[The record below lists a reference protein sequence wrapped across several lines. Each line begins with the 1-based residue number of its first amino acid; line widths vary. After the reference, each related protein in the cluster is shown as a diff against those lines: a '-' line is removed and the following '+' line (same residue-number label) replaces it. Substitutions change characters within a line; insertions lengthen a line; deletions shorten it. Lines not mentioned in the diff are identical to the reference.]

1 MSATIDIQGEIALI
15 TMNDGKANAINP
27 PMLAALH
34 AAFDEVEATSDVK
47 AIVLTGLPGKFSAG
61 FDLKYFQSQGAEA
74 TRDLVNDGGRLA
86 LRLYGLKKPLV
97 AAVTG
102 HAIAMGCFITQSC
115 DYRIAAAGDFKI
127 GANETAIGMVLP
139 EFALQLLLARVR
151 PDRLTE
157 AAVIARLFG
166 PEDARAVG
174 YVDEVVPADALME
187 TAMGVAHQLAQ
198 LPASAYAGNKR
209 LLRRD
214 TLAVIEASLA

>member
-1 MSATIDIQGEIALI
+1 MSARLEKHDEIALI

-34 AAFDEVEATSDVK
+34 DAFDQTEVSGDVK

-97 AAVTG
+97 AALTG
-102 HAIAMGCFITQSC
+102 HAIAMGCFITQGC
-115 DYRIAAAGDFKI
+115 DYRIATAGDFRI

-166 PEDARAVG
+166 PNCRYANFRDKWYVVVCHDRLEGAAPCVIGDIAGIAR
-174 YVDEVVPADALME
+174 D
-187 TAMGVAHQLAQ
+187 AMGYGATGYRERRS
-198 LPASAYAGNKR
+198 PA
-209 LLRRD
+209 
-214 TLAVIEASLA
+214 